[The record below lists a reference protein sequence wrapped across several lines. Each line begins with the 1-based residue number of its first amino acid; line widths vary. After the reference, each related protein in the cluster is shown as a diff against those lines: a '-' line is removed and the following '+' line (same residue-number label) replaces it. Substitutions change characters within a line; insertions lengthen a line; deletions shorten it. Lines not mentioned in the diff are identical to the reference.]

1 MRKWLVSPLLSLTL
15 FLMWLLLVQ
24 SISFSHVFLAAVLA
38 VGIPFLSKSLMPHSP
53 TIRKPKVILDLV
65 LHVLVD
71 ISRSA
76 IAVSYLIVFRHN
88 KNLNTQFIYIPLTL
102 TDPSAL
108 AVLAGIINC
117 TPGTVWVEINPKNHA
132 LLLHVFDLKD
142 EAWWRDAIRD
152 RFEKPLLAIY
162 ENKELH

>member
-1 MRKWLVSPLLSLTL
+1 MRRWLVSPLLSLTL

-24 SISFSHVFLAAVLA
+24 SLSFADVFLAVVLA
-38 VGIPFLSKSLMPHSP
+38 VAIPFISKSLMPHSP
-53 TIRKPKVILDLV
+53 TIRKPKIIIALV

-76 IAVSYLIVFRHN
+76 IAVSYLIIFRHS

-102 TDPSAL
+102 RDPSAL

-117 TPGTVWVEINPKNHA
+117 TPGTIWVEIDPKDHA

-142 EAWWRDAIRD
+142 EVWWRNAIRD

-162 ENKELH
+162 ENKEPN